1 MAFAAEFTGTVV
13 NDDESMAGEVA
24 RALRL
29 LIRSVATDTSMTRRS
44 EITASEVSAPTEVS
58 WHPSAGLPRA
68 EDVADLM
75 QPGDRLRIAEP
86 RFRLPGTRR

>member
-1 MAFAAEFTGTVV
+1 MAFAAEFTVTVV
-13 NDDESMAGEVA
+13 NEDQDMAAEVA

-29 LIRSVATDTSMTRRS
+29 LIRSVASDTSMTRRS
-44 EITASEVSAPTEVS
+44 EITPSEVSAPTEIS